1 MSIRRARLEDLLTMQ
16 EINLRCL
23 PENYPLRYFLMHFLS
38 WPELLWVAEV
48 DDPQE
53 RGQWL
58 SPSPAA
64 GPAYLS
70 SPLLTKHFGRA
81 SPSQFRVGSHSC
93 PGASCKCEQPANE
106 PSESSRAPAVPRRV
120 VGYVMG
126 KLDTE
131 PNGESHGHITSVA
144 VLHSFRGMGLATRLM
159 RQTLYEME
167 NTCGVAYCTLH
178 VRFSNTPA
186 QHLYQKTIGYLE
198 KECDHNYFQD
208 GENAWKMW
216 CRFAPSREARQKE
229 LDERAAS
236 EAKEV
241 GEVGEMRE
249 LGETGPISGSASSGP
264 SSRRTV
270 VPAV

>member
-1 MSIRRARLEDLLTMQ
+1 MQ

-23 PENYPLRYFLMHFLS
+23 PENYPLRYFLMHFLT

-58 SPSPAA
+58 PPAPTT
-64 GPAYLS
+64 GPAYLA
-70 SPLLTKHFGRA
+70 SPLLAQHFGKA
-81 SPSQFRVGSHSC
+81 SPSQFRTEGHSC
-93 PGASCKCEQPANE
+93 PGPSCICERRTRVPFD
-106 PSESSRAPAVPRRV
+106 SAPVAAVPRRV

-126 KLDTE
+126 KVDTE
-131 PNGESHGHITSVA
+131 SNGESHGHITSVA

-167 NTCGVAYCTLH
+167 NTWGVPYCTLH
-178 VRFSNTPA
+178 VRFSNEPA

-208 GENAWKMW
+208 GENAWKMC
-216 CRFAPSREARQKE
+216 CRFARSREARQKE
-229 LDERAAS
+229 LDELAGEGSDQAAQAS
-236 EAKEV
+236 RDVWAARPA
-241 GEVGEMRE
+241 G
-249 LGETGPISGSASSGP
+249 SGSLGSPSMSTSSGP
-264 SSRRTV
+264 CSRRRV
-270 VPAV
+270 VPAI